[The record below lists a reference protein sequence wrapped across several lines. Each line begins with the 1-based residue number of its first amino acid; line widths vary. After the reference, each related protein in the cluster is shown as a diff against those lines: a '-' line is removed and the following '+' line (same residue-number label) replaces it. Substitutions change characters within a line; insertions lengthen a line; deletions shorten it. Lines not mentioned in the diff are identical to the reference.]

1 MMPWRAGAT
10 LFRAEVLALA
20 RRRGELIEPLVF
32 LLIVVSLFPLA
43 LGTRQASL
51 PELAPIAVWIAM
63 LLASCL
69 ALGGLFRTDYED
81 GMLDQLML
89 SRGSLAELVLAKVAA
104 HWLLSGLPLVLMS
117 ILLGVLLQLPAHALA
132 VLVLTLLIGTPILS
146 LVGAM
151 IMALS
156 VGLQGGST
164 LPPLLLL
171 PLYVPV
177 LVFACGAV
185 GNALRGDDYL
195 AELYFL
201 GGLLLL
207 AVALTPSAVALCLRV
222 RLCE

>member
-1 MMPWRAGAT
+1 M
-10 LFRAEVLALA
+10 A
-20 RRRGELIEPLVF
+20 RRRSRLVEPQVF
-32 LLIVVSLFPLA
+32 MLIVVSLFALA
-43 LGTRQASL
+43 LGSQQGQL
-51 PELAPIAVWIAM
+51 QELAPVAVWVAA

-69 ALGGLFRTDYED
+69 ALSGLFRDDYE
-81 GMLDQLML
+81 GGVLDQLLL
-89 SRGSLAELVLAKVAA
+89 SRGSLAMLVLAKVAA
-104 HWLLSGLPLVLMS
+104 HWLLNGLPLVLMS
-117 ILLGVLLQLPAHALA
+117 VLLGVLMQLPVAALTA
-132 VLVLTLLIGTPILS
+132 LVLTQLIGTPVLS

-156 VGLQGGST
+156 VGLQGNAT

-185 GNALRGDDYL
+185 NSALHGGHYL

-201 GGLLLL
+201 GGLLLVATGL
-207 AVALTPSAVALCLRV
+207 APPAAALCLRV